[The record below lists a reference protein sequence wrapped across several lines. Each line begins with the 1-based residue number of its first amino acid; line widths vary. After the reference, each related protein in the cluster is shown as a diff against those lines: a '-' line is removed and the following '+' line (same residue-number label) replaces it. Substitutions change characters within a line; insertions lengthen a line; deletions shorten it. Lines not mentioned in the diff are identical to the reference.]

1 VLRASDLECP
11 CEIGAEVLDPEQLLY
26 VYELKGGVPPAFLN
40 LEGLLGVWPEAD
52 YTYLFFTSPADNAL
66 RSFFRQHPEYS
77 LTRHYRLPYG
87 QWQQLAV
94 QEPLVIDRF
103 KIITRKQSVTLSA
116 GEILLWI
123 DPGVMFGSGL
133 HPTTRGCLR
142 ALSYLYSQ
150 VTPFTVLDLGTGT
163 GILAIAAAKLGAG
176 QVDAVDLNP
185 LAIST
190 AAANCERNGVKDVVR
205 LIRGDARDELPE
217 AELLCVN
224 IHFDFLEAF
233 LRSSAV
239 CRYRWA
245 IVGGFLKEKLPEV
258 RVLLP
263 SCTVVKKPVL
273 LQKGWVTLLL
283 EIEKEKVSHG

>member
-1 VLRASDLECP
+1 M
-11 CEIGAEVLDPEQLLY
+11 LDPEQLLY
-26 VYELKGGVPPAFLN
+26 VYELKGGVPPPFLN

-52 YTYLFFTSPADNAL
+52 YTYLFFTNPAEATL
-66 RSFFRQHPEYS
+66 QSFFRQHPEYS
-77 LTRHYRLPYG
+77 LTRRYQLPYK
-87 QWQQLAV
+87 QWQQLTV

-103 KIITRKQSVTLSA
+103 KIITSKKSIKLSV

-123 DPGVMFGSGL
+123 DPGVIFGSGL

-142 ALSYLYSQ
+142 ALSLLYSET
-150 VTPFTVLDLGTGT
+150 TPFKVLDLGTGT

-185 LAIST
+185 MAIST

-205 LIRGDARDELPE
+205 LIRGDARDQLPE

-224 IHFDFLEAF
+224 IHFDFLEGF
-233 LRSSAV
+233 LRSSAI

-263 SCTVVKKPVL
+263 SCTKIKFPVL
-273 LQKGWVTLLL
+273 EENGWVTMLL
-283 EIEKEKVSHG
+283 EIQKEKV